1 MGAMDRSKSDKKMK
15 QEQKKNPVGRPRVKV
30 DMDILANLSQIGCTQ
45 EEIASVLGMSARTLQ
60 RNFAEIVEVNK
71 NKGKASLRKK
81 MWDKAI
87 KKDNTNMQIWLS
99 KNELGMKDRTM
110 TETITEPLPL
120 IIEAQAEEIDGKKK
134 G

>member
-1 MGAMDRSKSDKKMK
+1 MTQS
-15 QEQKKNPVGRPRVKV
+15 QQNKNPVGRPKIKI
-30 DMDILANLSQIGCTQ
+30 DHEILANLAQIGCTQ
-45 EEIASVLGMSARTLQ
+45 EEIAAVVGISARTLQ
-60 RNFAEIVEVNK
+60 RNFAEIVELNK

-134 G
+134 KG

>member
-1 MGAMDRSKSDKKMK
+1 MTQS
-15 QEQKKNPVGRPRVKV
+15 QQNKNPVGRPKIKI
-30 DMDILANLSQIGCTQ
+30 DHEILANLAQIGCTQ
-45 EEIASVLGMSARTLQ
+45 EEIAAVVGISARTLQ
-60 RNFAEIVEVNK
+60 RNFAEIVELNK